1 MKLSIIIPVYN
12 TSEYLPACL
21 DSVICPDCSDYEII
35 VINDGS
41 TDDSAEIAAS
51 YQQKYPQLIQL
62 ISTENGGLGAARNH
76 GIEAASG
83 EFLVF
88 LDSDD
93 TLAPGALAE
102 ILEITDG
109 SFDICIF
116 DLQQTNIDGDYI
128 GVINGSEKR
137 GCFSLESY
145 PELLFQPPAACN
157 KIIRRSLFTDNNIL
171 FPSRVWF
178 EDLGTIPKLYPHA
191 KNIVSV
197 DKKWYLYLMR
207 TGSIT
212 NSKNTL
218 RNLEMIGIV
227 DEILEHYRKA
237 GSYEKYAPELEYMA
251 FYNQYLTSCT
261 RVNLA
266 QWNSPVQAQLIENYC
281 SKFPDYK
288 ENKYF
293 SQMPRKYKLLERFL
307 SKHNWLMV
315 HLIMKANSLLK
326 NKKT

>member
-21 DSVICPDCSDYEII
+21 DSVIDADYADYEII

-41 TDDSAEIAAS
+41 TDNSAQIAAN
-51 YQQKYPQLIQL
+51 YQLKYPELIQL

-76 GIEAASG
+76 GIEAAKG

-93 TLAPGALAE
+93 KLAPGALAE
-102 ILEITDG
+102 ILEIIDG

-128 GVINGSEKR
+128 GVINGTEKR

-145 PELLFQPPAACN
+145 PELLFQAPAACN
-157 KIIRRSLFTDNNIL
+157 KIIRRSLFIDNNIL
-171 FPSRVWF
+171 FPSRIWF

-191 KNIVSV
+191 ANIVSV
-197 DKKWYLYLMR
+197 DKKWYHYLMR

-218 RNLEMIGIV
+218 RNLEMIDIV
-227 DEILEHYRKA
+227 DKILEYYRIS
-237 GSYEKYAPELEYMA
+237 GNYQKYASELEYMA

-266 QWNSPVQAQLIENYC
+266 QWNSPVQTQLIENYC
-281 SKFPDYK
+281 SKFPNYR

-293 SQMPRKYKLLERFL
+293 SQMPRKYKLLEKFL
-307 SKHNWLMV
+307 SKHSWLIV